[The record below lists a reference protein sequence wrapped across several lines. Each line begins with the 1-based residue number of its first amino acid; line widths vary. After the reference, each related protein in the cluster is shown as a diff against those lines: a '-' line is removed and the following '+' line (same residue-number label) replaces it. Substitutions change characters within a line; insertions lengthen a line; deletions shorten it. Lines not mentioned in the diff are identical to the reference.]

1 VKLLTLARDLRR
13 RKARERHGL
22 FVAEGVRTV
31 EELVASALVVRGVLA
46 APQLGAT
53 PRGAALRDRLI
64 ARALPL
70 VEVTDEELAS
80 AADTETPQGVLAV
93 AEQPGHRLDDVA
105 AGVPGGE
112 LRLLVLD
119 AIQDPGN
126 AGTLLRTAAGLG
138 TTATVSLPGTVDLW
152 SAKVV
157 RSAMGAHFRYP
168 TLSCTW
174 DAFGAFLARRG
185 VELWAADGDGE
196 PLDRAAART
205 PPAVAVVVGNE
216 GAGVSEEARARAH
229 RTVAIPIT
237 PAVESLNAAA
247 AGAILLYAL
256 RPTSLR

>member
-1 VKLLTLARDLRR
+1 
-13 RKARERHGL
+13 
-22 FVAEGVRTV
+22 
-31 EELVASALVVRGVLA
+31 
-46 APQLGAT
+46 
-53 PRGAALRDRLI
+53 
-64 ARALPL
+64 
-70 VEVTDEELAS
+70 VTDTELAS

-93 AEQPGHRLDDVA
+93 AEQSRHRLEDVA
-105 AGVPGGE
+105 AGSAGDQ

-126 AGTLLRTAAGLG
+126 AGTLVRTAAGLG
-138 TTATVSLPGTVDLW
+138 TVATISLPGTVDLW

-174 DAFGAFLARRG
+174 DALGAFLARQG

-196 PLDRAAART
+196 PLDGAAERS
-205 PPAVAVVVGNE
+205 PAALAVVVGNE

-229 RTVAIPIT
+229 RIVAIPIAPT
-237 PAVESLNAAA
+237 VESLNAAA
-247 AGAILLYAL
+247 AGAILLYAV